1 MGFKDKFNKYFQDSY
16 FEKYGDRIASA
27 SGTVV
32 SVKVEEKNFILIH
45 KLVCDLVVKPE
56 VGKSIIKAR
65 YKKWRWFKKVDFIP
79 LAMGHKIMLMGLKG
93 VKGKKDA
100 DILQIQNII
109 NLTAKRDLVPIDHS
123 QIKKSR
129 QQVNKMRYK

>member
-1 MGFKDKFNKYFQDSY
+1 
-16 FEKYGDRIASA
+16 
-27 SGTVV
+27 
-32 SVKVEEKNFILIH
+32 
-45 KLVCDLVVKPE
+45 
-56 VGKSIIKAR
+56 
-65 YKKWRWFKKVDFIP
+65 
-79 LAMGHKIMLMGLKG
+79 MLMGLKG

-109 NLTAKRDLVPIDHS
+109 NLTAKKDLIPIDHS

>member
-1 MGFKDKFNKYFQDSY
+1 M
-16 FEKYGDRIASA
+16 
-27 SGTVV
+27 
-32 SVKVEEKNFILIH
+32 
-45 KLVCDLVVKPE
+45 KPE

-109 NLTAKRDLVPIDHS
+109 NLTAKRDLIPIDHS